1 VSLYF
6 SPTAN
11 PPRYHNA
18 PSSALTISR
27 LAFQMQMRGRK
38 PCAKTLRRQAAGN
51 GPMRVLANQVA
62 LHLEQ
67 NDDSILNLP
76 PVLKK
81 RRTLPPPKPHRPPQQ
96 GLSVDP
102 RVATHEPHGSTVQ
115 TIHQL
120 QDDQEAF
127 YPDAF
132 DNPSTPSSETPLR
145 TLGPS
150 VDHDAT
156 PDEDDGP
163 INKPSNTNEPWFSSA
178 MDDGAHL
185 PSEGY
190 RPAIDQ
196 SQEVELWNE
205 GMESEESDKED
216 SDDSGDE
223 SEGELRLARLPSLDE
238 TIAAEWAKE
247 SK

>member
-1 VSLYF
+1 LYF

-18 PSSALTISR
+18 SSSALTISR
-27 LAFQMQMRGRK
+27 LALQMQMSGRK

-67 NDDSILNLP
+67 VDGSVLNLP

-81 RRTLPPPKPHRPPQQ
+81 RRTLPPKPHRPPQQ
-96 GLSVDP
+96 GSSVDP
-102 RVATHEPHGSTVQ
+102 RVA
-115 TIHQL
+115 IHQL
-120 QDDQEAF
+120 QDDQEVF

-132 DNPSTPSSETPLR
+132 DNPSTPSSKTPLR
-145 TLGPS
+145 TLGPP

-156 PDEDDGP
+156 PDEDDDP
-163 INKPSNTNEPWFSSA
+163 IDQPSNTNEPWFSGA
-178 MDDGAHL
+178 MDDEAHL
-185 PSEGY
+185 PSEGH
-190 RPAIDQ
+190 RPATDQ

-205 GMESEESDKED
+205 GVESEESDKED
-216 SDDSGDE
+216 SDGSGDE
-223 SEGELRLARLPSLDE
+223 SEGSMGLARLPSLDE